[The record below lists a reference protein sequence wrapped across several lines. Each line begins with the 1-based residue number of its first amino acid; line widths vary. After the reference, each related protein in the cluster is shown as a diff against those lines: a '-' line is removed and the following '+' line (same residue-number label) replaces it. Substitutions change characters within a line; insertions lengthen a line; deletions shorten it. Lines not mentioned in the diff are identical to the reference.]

1 MNPDP
6 SDGALLIN
14 LLGFL
19 LVGLNIASLAVG
31 LLRRPS
37 ERREIT
43 PQPLEIVAG
52 DQALPRR
59 EWLLAKEALD
69 AEIAR
74 LGREQSTIRGELSE
88 VKSLVAAMQA
98 TADAQSQALAQVAAK
113 LDRMI
118 ERQTTTTPHA

>member
-6 SDGALLIN
+6 SDGALLIKFF
-14 LLGFL
+14 GAL
-19 LVGLNIASLAVG
+19 LVALNIASLAVG

-37 ERREIT
+37 DKREIT

-59 EWLLAKEALD
+59 EWLLAKESLD
-69 AEIAR
+69 AEIGR